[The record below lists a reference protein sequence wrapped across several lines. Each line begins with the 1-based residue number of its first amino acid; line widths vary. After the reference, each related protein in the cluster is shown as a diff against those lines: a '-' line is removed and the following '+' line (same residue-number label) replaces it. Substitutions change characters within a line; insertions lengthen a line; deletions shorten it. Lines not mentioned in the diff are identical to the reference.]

1 MATRNLDATPV
12 GADGEANCAKKSRA
26 NGQEHIVTHSGTFH
40 ADEALAV
47 HLLRKLPAYR
57 DAPLTRT
64 RDAAAIEKG
73 TIVVDVGAEYDPA
86 RHRYDHHQRGFDE
99 VFDQHHSTKLSSAG
113 LVWKHF
119 GKQILSVHLLLA
131 ENDDIV
137 SLLHTKLY
145 DDFIEAIDGI
155 DNGIQ
160 QYPANLKPAY
170 KSRTDLSAR
179 VGYLN
184 PSWNQ
189 KSDATIL
196 DALFEKASLMA
207 GTEFFDRVDYTF
219 HSWLPARQKVID
231 ALQLRKQYPGGDPQG
246 RLLVFDE
253 FSSWKDHLFRLEAEL
268 PIPEPEKPI
277 YVVYPDES
285 GKWRVQA
292 VPESPESFISRKPLP
307 EAWRGI
313 RDQQLSELTGIPD
326 CIFVHQSGFIGGNAT
341 KEGALRMARDALA
354 TPAAAPVAAKEEPV
368 AAFKSVPSA
377 VAAGAD
383 AHTHTHGSSAQEHG
397 HTHDIMDHP
406 GRFSDRDLPNYEG
419 RNWNE
424 RAFTIGIGGPVG
436 SGKTALLLALCQRLR
451 DELNIAVVTNDIF
464 TREDQEFLRRHSALT
479 PESKI
484 RAIETGGCPHAA
496 IREDI
501 SANLEALEQLQAE
514 YETQMLFVESG
525 GDNLAAA
532 YSVELADFHVYVID
546 VAGGD
551 KVPRKGGPSITQS
564 DVLVINK
571 IDLAEQVGAS
581 LEVMKRDADKIRDGG
596 PVIFTSVKHGDG
608 VEGVVE
614 LILAA
619 RRIAGADKAGKPVGA
634 A

>member
-1 MATRNLDATPV
+1 MP
-12 GADGEANCAKKSRA
+12 
-26 NGQEHIVTHSGTFH
+26 EHIITHSGTFH

-47 HLLRKLPAYR
+47 HLLRKLPLYR

-64 RDAAAIEKG
+64 RDPAVIDSG
-73 TIVVDVGAEYDPA
+73 SIVVDVGAEYDPA
-86 RHRYDHHQRGFDE
+86 RHRYDHHQRGFTE
-99 VFDQHHSTKLSSAG
+99 VFDDKHTTKLSSAG

-119 GKQILSVHLLLA
+119 GKQILSAHLNIPEQDPVTDLLY
-131 ENDDIV
+131 I
-137 SLLHTKLY
+137 KLY
-145 DDFIEAIDGI
+145 DDFVEAIDAI
-155 DNGIQ
+155 DNGIS
-160 QYPANLKPAY
+160 QYPSELKPAY

-179 VGYLN
+179 IGYLN
-184 PSWNQ
+184 PSWNE
-189 KSDATIL
+189 KSDNSIL
-196 DALFEKASLMA
+196 DNKFQQASLLA
-207 GTEFFDRVDYTF
+207 GTEFFNRVDYSF
-219 HSWLPARQKVID
+219 NSWLPARQKVLD
-231 ALQLRKQYPGGDPQG
+231 AVNARKQYPAGDPQG
-246 RLLVFDE
+246 RLIVFDE
-253 FSSWKDHLFRLEAEL
+253 FTSWKDHLFKLEKEL
-268 PIPEPEKPI
+268 DIPDPEKPI
-277 YVVYPDES
+277 YIVYPDES
-285 GKWRVQA
+285 GKWRIQA
-292 VPESPESFISRKPLP
+292 VPESPESFVSRKALP

-341 KEGALRMARDALA
+341 KDGALRMARDALGG
-354 TPAAAPVAAKEEPV
+354 PGAAAQTASFSSGAPTTGAA
-368 AAFKSVPSA
+368 SGS
-377 VAAGAD
+377 
-383 AHTHTHGSSAQEHG
+383 HTHDHGEHSHSHGASAQEHG

-406 GRFSDRDLPNYEG
+406 GKFKDRDLPNYEG

-436 SGKTALLLALCQRLR
+436 SGKTALLLSLCRRLR
-451 DELNIAVVTNDIF
+451 DEYNIAVVTNDIF
-464 TREDQEFLRRHSALT
+464 TREDQEFLRRNSALT

-514 YETQMLFVESG
+514 FETQMLFVESG

-532 YSVELADFHVYVID
+532 YSVELADLHVYVID

-564 DVLVINK
+564 DILVINK

-608 VEGVVE
+608 VQGVVDF
-614 LILAA
+614 ILAA
-619 RRIAGADKAGKPVGA
+619 RRIAGADKAGKPLA
-634 A
+634 K